1 MKWIDWSA
9 CGFKVGDRFGEKK
22 SERPETFNCQIQL
35 NKEVDN
41 DGNNTEGD
49 LIWQPTNELQYRISF
64 KTGHKPT

>member
-9 CGFKVGDRFGEKK
+9 CGFKVRQIWREEK
-22 SERPETFNCQIQL
+22 RANGTFNCQIQL

-41 DGNNTEGD
+41 DGNNTKGD
-49 LIWQPTNELQYRISF
+49 LIWQPTNELLYRISF